1 MEQHFS
7 KAASAAGFIP
17 DQLLDAPGSLAGH
30 FLVAMPGMT
39 DERFHRA
46 VIYLCAHTP
55 ENAMCLIINK
65 PLQDLRFVD
74 VLENL
79 NITASSSFCSM
90 IHVHRGGP
98 VETQRGF
105 VLHSSDYNR
114 DGTLM
119 LNEHIAL
126 SATTEIL
133 KSIAGGTGPKSNL
146 MALGYSGW
154 GPGQLD
160 DEMKRNA
167 WLNVPADPELLFSP
181 DFHSKW
187 ERAMAKL
194 GVSPALLSPV
204 AGHC

>member
-1 MEQHFS
+1 MEQHFA
-7 KAASAAGFIP
+7 KTASAAGFIP
-17 DQLLDAPGSLAGH
+17 GQILGTPGSLAGN
-30 FLVAMPGMT
+30 FLVAMPGMA

-55 ENAMCLIINK
+55 ENAMGLVINK
-65 PLQDLRFVD
+65 PLQDLRFLD

-79 NITASSSFCSM
+79 NITPSSSSCNA

-119 LNEHIAL
+119 LNDSICL

-133 KSIAGGTGPKSNL
+133 KSIASGRGPQSNL

-160 DEMKRNA
+160 EEMKRNA
-167 WLNVPADPELLFSP
+167 WLNVPADPELLFSANV
-181 DFHSKW
+181 HSKW
-187 ERAMAKL
+187 EMALAKL
-194 GVSPALLSPV
+194 GISPALLSPV